1 MDIGIGIKITLLGIL
16 FSPILML
23 LGALGIRRLKKLF

>member
-1 MDIGIGIKITLLGIL
+1 MDTAFGIKIAVLGML

-23 LGALGIRRLKKLF
+23 LGALGIRRLKKPF